1 MNASSKWLAV
11 AAFAM
16 AILGTG
22 AMRRFALRKNMLDVP
37 NSRSSHAVP
46 TPRGG
51 GVAIAGAFFV
61 ALLGIA
67 AATNLGAAPLAAL
80 LIGGAMIAYV
90 GWLDDRR
97 TLSAG
102 VRFGVHLAAA
112 VGAVLL
118 IGTMPE
124 GWMAA
129 WGLHGAWI
137 GFCVAVV
144 ALVCMTNVFNF
155 MDGIDGLAAGESAF
169 MCIAGAWLTWYRS
182 GDAAMAGAWLCLA
195 AASIGFLA
203 WNLPPARIFM
213 GDVGSGFLGFTI
225 TALGLATIQR
235 DGLPIEVFAILGGV
249 FLVDA
254 TVTLVRRV
262 LRGDRWLEAHRSHA
276 YQRLA
281 QRWKAHWPVTTLL
294 LAIDV
299 FWLLPWAAAAAR
311 TPADARWILGAAL
324 LPLVILTLLVGAGSR
339 ES

>member
-1 MNASSKWLAV
+1 MNACSKWLAV
-11 AAFAM
+11 AAFAI
-16 AILGTG
+16 AIFGTG
-22 AMRRFALRKNMLDVP
+22 AMRRYAIRKNMLDVP
-37 NSRSSHAVP
+37 NSRSSHAAP
-46 TPRGG
+46 KPRGG
-51 GVAIAGAFFV
+51 GVAIAAAFF
-61 ALLGIA
+61 ATLTGIA
-67 AATNLGAAPLAAL
+67 AVTNLGAALLAAL
-80 LIGGAMIAYV
+80 LLGGATIAGV

-102 VRFGVHLAAA
+102 VRFAVHIAAA
-112 VGAVLL
+112 VGVVQL

-144 ALVCMTNVFNF
+144 ALLCMTNVFNF
-155 MDGIDGLAAGESAF
+155 MDGIDGLAAGQAAF
-169 MCIAGAWLTWYRS
+169 MCLAGAWLTWHRS
-182 GDAAMAGAWLCLA
+182 ADAGMAGAWLCLA
-195 AASIGFLA
+195 GASLGFLA

-235 DGLPIEVFAILGGV
+235 DGMPIEVWAILGGV

-254 TVTLVRRV
+254 TITLARRM
-262 LRGDRWLEAHRSHA
+262 LRGDRWLQAHRSHA

-281 QRWKAHWPVTTLL
+281 RRWNGHRPATA
-294 LAIDV
+294 LAMAINV
-299 FWLLPWAAAAAR
+299 FWLLPWAVAVAR
-311 TPADARWILGAAL
+311 TPADARWMLAAAL
-324 LPLVILTLLVGAGSR
+324 SPLAVLVLLAGAGSR